1 VKQVDLYIPRENIP
15 EVTGILRKHEVAGIS
30 MAEVRGKGK
39 TPHEAVPEMVRMY
52 WYGKK
57 VTPDYGTKV
66 HLTTVVPDSKVKPI
80 IDDLLKLKPM
90 RGTVFVRDIL
100 EAYDLLSKAVGETAV
115 R

>member
-15 EVTGILRKHEVAGIS
+15 EVTAILRKHEVAGIS

-57 VTPDYGTKV
+57 VTPDYVTKV

-80 IDDLLKLKPM
+80 IDDLLRLKPM

-100 EAYDLLSKAVGETAV
+100 EAYDLLSKAVVETAI

>member
-1 VKQVDLYIPRENIP
+1 MYIPKENVP
-15 EVTGILRKHEVAGIS
+15 QVTSILRKHEVAGIS
-30 MAEVRGKGK
+30 MGEVRGKGK

-57 VTPDYGTKV
+57 VTPEYITKV
-66 HLTTVVPDSKVKPI
+66 HLTTVVSDSKVKPI

-100 EAYDLLSKAVGETAV
+100 EAYDLLTKAVGETAIV
-115 R
+115 

>member
-1 VKQVDLYIPRENIP
+1 MYIPRENVP

-57 VTPDYGTKV
+57 VTPDYVTKV

-80 IDDLLKLKPM
+80 IDVLLRLKPM

>member
-1 VKQVDLYIPRENIP
+1 VKQVDLYIPRDNVP

-57 VTPDYGTKV
+57 VTPDYVTKV

-80 IDDLLKLKPM
+80 IDDLLRLKPM

-100 EAYDLLSKAVGETAV
+100 EAYDLLSKAVVETAI

>member
-1 VKQVDLYIPRENIP
+1 VKQVDLYIPRENVP

-57 VTPDYGTKV
+57 VTPDYVTKV

-90 RGTVFVRDIL
+90 RGTVFVCDIL
-100 EAYDLLSKAVGETAV
+100 EAYDLLSKAVGETAI

>member
-1 VKQVDLYIPRENIP
+1 MYIPRENVP
-15 EVTGILRKHEVAGIS
+15 EVTSILRKHEVAGIS
-30 MAEVRGKGK
+30 MGEVRRKGK

-57 VTPDYGTKV
+57 VTPDYVTKV

-80 IDDLLKLKPM
+80 IDDLLRLKPM

-100 EAYDLLSKAVGETAV
+100 EAYDLLSKAVGETAI

>member
-1 VKQVDLYIPRENIP
+1 VKQVDLYIPRENVP

-39 TPHEAVPEMVRMY
+39 TPQEAVPEMVRMY

-57 VTPDYGTKV
+57 VTPEYITKV

-80 IDDLLKLKPM
+80 IDDVLRLKPM

-100 EAYDLLSKAVGETAV
+100 EAYDLLSKAVGETAI

>member
-15 EVTGILRKHEVAGIS
+15 EVTSILRKHEVAGIS

-39 TPHEAVPEMVRMY
+39 TSHEAVPEMVRMY

-57 VTPDYGTKV
+57 VTPDYVTKV

>member
-1 VKQVDLYIPRENIP
+1 VKQVDLYIPRENVP
-15 EVTGILRKHEVAGIS
+15 EVTAILRKHEVAGIS

-57 VTPDYGTKV
+57 VTPDYVTKV

-80 IDDLLKLKPM
+80 IDDLLRLKPM

-100 EAYDLLSKAVGETAV
+100 EAYDLLSKAVVETAI

>member
-1 VKQVDLYIPRENIP
+1 MYIPKENVP
-15 EVTGILRKHEVAGIS
+15 EVTSILRKHEVAGIS
-30 MAEVRGKGK
+30 MGEVRGKGK

-57 VTPDYGTKV
+57 VTPEYITKV

-80 IDDLLKLKPM
+80 IDALLRLKPM

-100 EAYDLLSKAVGETAV
+100 EAYDLLSKAEGETAI

>member
-1 VKQVDLYIPRENIP
+1 VKQVDLYIPRENVP

-57 VTPDYGTKV
+57 VTPDYVTKV

-80 IDDLLKLKPM
+80 IDDLLRLKPM

-100 EAYDLLSKAVGETAV
+100 EAYDLLSKAVVETAI

>member
-1 VKQVDLYIPRENIP
+1 MKQVDLYIPRENVP

-57 VTPDYGTKV
+57 VTPDYVTKV

-80 IDDLLKLKPM
+80 IDDLLKLKPT
-90 RGTVFVRDIL
+90 RGKVFVRDVL
-100 EAYDLLSKAVGETAV
+100 EAYDLVSKTAGESAI
-115 R
+115 

>member
-1 VKQVDLYIPRENIP
+1 MKQVDLYIPGENVR
-15 EVTGILRKHEVAGIS
+15 EVTDILRKHEVAGIS
-30 MAEVRGKGK
+30 MGEVRGKGK
-39 TPHEAVPEMVRMY
+39 TPHEPVPEMVRMY

-57 VTPDYGTKV
+57 VTPEYITKV
-66 HLTTVVPDSKVKPI
+66 HLTTVGPYSKVKPI

-100 EAYDLLSKAVGETAV
+100 EAYDLLSKAVGETAI

>member
-1 VKQVDLYIPRENIP
+1 MYIPRENVP

-39 TPHEAVPEMVRMY
+39 TPHESVPEMVRMY

-57 VTPDYGTKV
+57 VTPDYVTKV
-66 HLTTVVPDSKVKPI
+66 HLTTVVPDLKVKPI

-90 RGTVFVRDIL
+90 RGKVFVRDIL
-100 EAYDLLSKAVGETAV
+100 EAYDLLSKDVGEAAI
-115 R
+115 

>member
-1 VKQVDLYIPRENIP
+1 MYIPKENIP

-39 TPHEAVPEMVRMY
+39 THHEAVPEMVRMY

-57 VTPDYGTKV
+57 VTPDYVTKV